1 MPETNFF
8 KQSHR
13 EASIMKL
20 ILKETIE
27 HLGLIGSEV
36 EVAKGYARN
45 YLLPQ
50 GKAVEATPQNRKM
63 MEQARKK
70 FELLLAQEKEQ
81 AQEMAAR
88 LEGVVI
94 SVPAK
99 VSEENRLYGSVQERD
114 IVKALEEKG
123 IEVEKRVVLLPEPIK
138 ELGTYQV
145 PIRIYADV
153 EPEITVEVVAEE

>member
-1 MPETNFF
+1 
-8 KQSHR
+8 
-13 EASIMKL
+13 MKL

-36 EVAKGYARN
+36 DVAKGYARN

-50 GKAVEATPQNRKM
+50 DKAVEATPQNRKM
-63 MEQARKK
+63 MEQAKKK
-70 FELLLAQEKEQ
+70 FDLQRAKEREH
-81 AQEMAAR
+81 AREMASR
-88 LEGVVI
+88 IEGLVVT
-94 SVPAK
+94 VPVK
-99 VSEENRLYGSVQERD
+99 VSEENRLYGSIQVRD
-114 IVKALEEKG
+114 IAQALKAMDVE
-123 IEVEKRVVLLPEPIK
+123 IEKRMILLAEPIK